1 MMLLS
6 ILYIYIYLTESCCFL
21 PSFIALPIYIIRCRY
36 IYTDRRMYIYKRT
49 YGTVPFQM

>member
-21 PSFIALPIYIIRCRY
+21 PSFIALPIYIIALPIY
-36 IYTDRRMYIYKRT
+36 IYNK
-49 YGTVPFQM
+49 V